1 MFSRQRKAKAPRRS
15 ERALLSWLG
24 DGLLAL
30 SGTGVAAAAASLP
43 FFVAANPDRFGPPEM
58 QYDRVVIDLAEAGPI
73 KEGSSSD
80 LNQRA
85 IIATPYDD
93 VSVGTVIPSEA
104 AKEFIESER
113 KRTPFSPFRTS
124 NAFGDWQRDRVVS
137 GRRALAVHN
146 GRAAIVD
153 GGTVR
158 MIRKGSILADGK
170 HISSVRGKRKE
181 VVLVFEDGSLE
192 RLQIAPDPMAG
203 TAQATRK

>member
-1 MFSRQRKAKAPRRS
+1 M
-15 ERALLSWLG
+15 
-24 DGLLAL
+24 
-30 SGTGVAAAAASLP
+30 AAAAAALP

-58 QYDRVVIDLAEAGPI
+58 QFEKVVIDLADAGPI
-73 KEGSSSD
+73 KESSDED

-104 AKEFIESER
+104 AEEFIAG
-113 KRTPFSPFRTS
+113 KRPRSPFSPFRTS
-124 NAFGDWQRDRVVS
+124 NAFGDWQRDRVIS

-170 HISSVRGKRKE
+170 HVSSVRGKRNE
-181 VVLVFEDGSLE
+181 VILVFEDGSVE
-192 RLQIAPDPMAG
+192 RLRIAPDPMSG